1 MTDSLRVLMIS
12 DVSPLAIEGG
22 GERVL
27 WEQASRLVKLGHRVR
42 ILSRSPRDGLTDT
55 VERQGV
61 SIHHF
66 PVDRRSLMRF
76 FVSSIRE
83 TRQAVARILAE
94 EDCDVL
100 HLQQPLSGYGALDP
114 DRARDLP
121 SLYTFLSPAPLEYIS
136 RRRMTGLHRPGLIG
150 RAGQV
155 TLWAIER
162 ACLRRATRIH
172 VLSDFSAGQLWKLYG
187 IPSDR
192 IVKIPGG
199 ADLERFRPA
208 PDRRAVRASLGL
220 PHRSP
225 VLLTVRNLEARMGL
239 DSLIRALAIL
249 RRHVADVLLLIGGAG
264 TLRGPL
270 ESLAASLG
278 LQEHVRFLGYVPE
291 QDLPRYYQAADA
303 FVLPTRELE
312 GFGLITV
319 EALAAGTP
327 VLGTPVG
334 ATPEILLPLKPS
346 LVFREA
352 TAEAMAEGLRGFLDA
367 TGRDPEAS
375 VRLRQ
380 ACRRHAEMHY
390 GWDQSVAE
398 LEDTLQRLAQ
408 RQANVQEPSAPCP
421 ACGGLARQPDLA
433 YLGTRYLR
441 CPECHTGVV
450 ATLPS
455 ADSLRDHYECDYP
468 RRFPP
473 DRVADPRTELFS
485 SILDRLQRF
494 QPPARL
500 LDLGCGGGHLLAAAR
515 QRGWR
520 SLGTDLSHQACVNAH
535 QAGAPAV
542 QAETAALPF
551 RDGSVEAVLLI
562 NVLDHVLDP
571 LETLREA
578 LRVLIPGGYL
588 AIRIPNAAFH
598 RPWIRFLTSLGPAL
612 RWYGWDGYPI
622 LHVFAFTGSGLTRLV
637 QRAGFHVLE
646 VRNSSFATEV
656 TGPPQLGLRAVLRWL
671 PGLIGA
677 GAASLEILSRGC
689 LLVGPSIELYA
700 RKGSVAEREV
710 AL

>member
-1 MTDSLRVLMIS
+1 MIS
-12 DVSPLAIEGG
+12 DVSPLTIEGG

-42 ILSRSPRDGLTDT
+42 ILSRSPRDGLTET

-61 SIHHF
+61 SLHHF
-66 PVDRRSLMRF
+66 PADRRSLMRF

-83 TRQAVARILAE
+83 ARRAVARILAE

-100 HLQQPLSGYGALDP
+100 HLQQPLSGYGALDS
-114 DRARDLP
+114 DRARGLP
-121 SLYTFLSPAPLEYIS
+121 CLYTFYSPAPLEYIS
-136 RRRMTGLHRPGLIG
+136 RRGMTGLHRPGLIG

-162 ACLRRATRIH
+162 ACVRRATRIH

-199 ADLERFRPA
+199 ADIERFQPA
-208 PDRRAVRASLGL
+208 LDRRAVRASLGL
-220 PHRSP
+220 PDRSP

-239 DSLIRALAIL
+239 DTLIRAMAIL

-264 TLRGPL
+264 SLRAHL

-278 LQEHVRFLGYVPE
+278 LQEHVHFLGYVPE

-334 ATPEILLPLKPS
+334 ATPEILLPLEPL

-352 TAEAMAEGLRGFLDA
+352 TPEAMAEGLRSFLEA
-367 TGRDPEAS
+367 ANRDPEAGL
-375 VRLRQ
+375 RLRQ

-398 LEDTLQRLAQ
+398 LEDTFQRLAQ

-473 DRVADPRTELFS
+473 DRVAEPRTDLFD
-485 SILDRLQRF
+485 SILDRLQGLR
-494 QPPARL
+494 PPARL
-500 LDLGCGGGHLLAAAR
+500 LDLGCGGGHLLAAAGR
-515 QRGWR
+515 RGWR
-520 SLGTDLSHQACVNAH
+520 PLGTDLSRQACLNARR
-535 QAGAPAV
+535 AGIPVV
-542 QAETAALPF
+542 QAETAAIPL
-551 RDGSVEAVLLI
+551 RDGRVEAVSLI

-571 LETLREA
+571 LGTLGEA
-578 LRVLIPGGYL
+578 HRVLIPGGHL
-588 AIRIPNAAFH
+588 VIRIPNATFH
-598 RPWIRFLTSLGPAL
+598 RPWIRLLTSLGPAP
-612 RWYGWDGYPI
+612 RWYGWDGFPI
-622 LHVFAFTGSGLTRLV
+622 LHVFAFTRDGLRRLAN
-637 QRAGFHVLE
+637 RAGFQVLE
-646 VRNSSFATEV
+646 IRNSSLATE
-656 TGPPQLGLRAVLRWL
+656 GPPGSPAGMLAVLRLL
-671 PGLIGA
+671 PGLIAA
-677 GAASLEILSRGC
+677 GAASLELLSRGRW
-689 LLVGPSIELYA
+689 LVGPSIELYA
-700 RKGSVAEREV
+700 RKGPVAERGV
-710 AL
+710 GR